1 MASSRKPGFKTG
13 VWFTMCKSRSATPRR
28 LSRQL
33 AALTSLIALPV
44 LAQQGQW
51 QPIAKDGLRDPAS
64 PAVKVLQ
71 PPGEALSALAPDTA
85 GNQVRWVKAL
95 ELGQINPRSSLRP
108 DTKVQTYDKDALLN
122 LKGGMPV
129 VRFPHGIHTKWLDCS
144 NCHDH
149 LFKKER
155 GATKISMFLIL
166 QGEQCGVCHGA
177 VAFPLTE
184 CGRCHNT
191 KREDALAELARE
203 EAAKSDSAA
212 TATTPSPPAVPA
224 PKAPKA
230 AERRK

>member
-1 MASSRKPGFKTG
+1 MHESQHAHQWGNK
-13 VWFTMCKSRSATPRR
+13 
-28 LSRQL
+28 L
-33 AALTSLIALPV
+33 AALAFAVAMPV
-44 LAQQGQW
+44 QAQQQW
-51 QPIAKDGLRDPAS
+51 QPLAKDGLRDPAS

-71 PPGEALSALAPDTA
+71 QPADALSKLAPDSA
-85 GNQVRWVKAL
+85 GNQVRWVRAL
-95 ELGQINPRSSLRP
+95 EEGQIKPRSTLHG

-129 VRFPHGIHTKWLDCS
+129 VRFPHDIHTKWLDCS

-191 KREDALAELARE
+191 KREDALAELEREAAAAAATPAASTPGAAPGPLPGATPGTPKSAPANRQDARE
-203 EAAKSDSAA
+203 RSK
-212 TATTPSPPAVPA
+212 
-224 PKAPKA
+224 
-230 AERRK
+230 

>member
-1 MASSRKPGFKTG
+1 MHESLYA
-13 VWFTMCKSRSATPRR
+13 
-28 LSRQL
+28 RQWKNKL
-33 AALTSLIALPV
+33 AALALAVSMPV
-44 LAQQGQW
+44 QAQQQW
-51 QPIAKDGLRDPAS
+51 QPLAQDGLRDPAS

-71 PPGEALSALAPDTA
+71 QPADALSKLAPDSA

-95 ELGQINPRSSLRP
+95 EEGQIKPRSTLRG

-129 VRFPHGIHTKWLDCS
+129 VRFPHDIHTKWLDCS

-149 LFKKER
+149 LFKKQR
-155 GATKISMFLIL
+155 GATQISMFLIL

-191 KREDALAELARE
+191 KREDALAELER
-203 EAAKSDSAA
+203 EAAAA
-212 TATTPSPPAVPA
+212 GAPATPAPQVDAMPPSPPKGAPA
-224 PKAPKA
+224 PRQDSREKGK
-230 AERRK
+230 